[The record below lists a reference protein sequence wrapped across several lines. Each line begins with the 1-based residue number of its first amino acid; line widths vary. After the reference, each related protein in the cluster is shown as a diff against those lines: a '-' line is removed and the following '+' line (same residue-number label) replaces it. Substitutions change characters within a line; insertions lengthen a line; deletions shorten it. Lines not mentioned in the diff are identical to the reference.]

1 MAQQQSPYEILEQQ
15 RALVAQ
21 LRARFDKAR
30 TELEQAQM
38 ALQGMER
45 IVEALPTRRRSA
57 SIHADV
63 KPDIARQVGSA
74 GRQPG
79 AISMRWR
86 AILNALHRDGKP
98 FPPVRVAEVVK
109 ELEGR
114 VMKPSEAKRILE
126 GYVEHGYVQKAGWSD
141 YQVTEDAAKRFD
153 FQGTDD
159 LEALFNAANI
169 ATDRREPNPILDDKP
184 PAAPVPSSP
193 EAWGQQPLPRGEQE

>member
-45 IVEALPTRRRSA
+45 IVEALPTRRRSPTVH
-57 SIHADV
+57 SDV
-63 KPDIARQVGSA
+63 KPDLARQVGSA

-86 AILNALHRDGKP
+86 TILNALHRDGKP

-153 FQGTDD
+153 FQGADD
-159 LEALFNAANI
+159 LNALFDAANI
-169 ATDRREPNPILDDKP
+169 ATDSREPNPILDETP
-184 PAAPVPSSP
+184 PADLVPRSP
-193 EAWGQQPLPRGEQE
+193 DAWGQQPSPRGEEE